1 MKRLKIWALPLIV
14 LVLFSCKSEKDYLIK
29 IQTRHGDM
37 YAVLFDE
44 TPQHKR
50 NFIELAEA
58 GRFDSTEFHR
68 VIENFMIQG
77 GDVFT
82 KEQLPP
88 NEWPTVPAEIVPDYF
103 HSKGMIAA
111 ARQGNNINP
120 EKRSSGSQFYIV
132 QGKIYDKDELTTD
145 MKQLSERFF
154 QYIQLGSNLKLK
166 DEYSRLYEE
175 GKYDSLN
182 LMMLK
187 EKKNLEQFYSISLDK
202 PFSREQIEAYT
213 TIGGTPHLDGE
224 YTVFGKVVKGLDVME
239 RIASEETGARDKPIN
254 PVLMTIKVEHLPKS
268 KITKEFGYEYNDL

>member
-44 TPQHKR
+44 TPQHKK
-50 NFIELAEA
+50 NFIDLAEA

-68 VIENFMIQG
+68 IIENFMIQG

-88 NEWPTVPAEIVPDYF
+88 NEWPTVPAEIVPGYF

-132 QGKIYDKDELTTD
+132 QGKTYDKDELTTD

-154 QYIQLGSNLKLK
+154 QYIQLGSNVGLRE
-166 DEYSRLYEE
+166 EYSRLYEE
-175 GKYDSLN
+175 EKFDSLN
-182 LMMLK
+182 MMMLK
-187 EKKNLEQFYSISLDK
+187 EKRNLEQFYSISLDK
-202 PFSREQIEAYT
+202 PFTKEQIEAYT

-239 RIASEETGARDKPIN
+239 KIASEETAVRDKPVN
-254 PVLMTIKVEHLPKS
+254 PVYMTIKVEHLSKS
-268 KITKEFGYEYNDL
+268 KITKDFGYEYQ